1 MADRLAGESRP
12 GIEHQRVAVMSFML
26 VYQHGEGRENK
37 TERFETERAAITRAC
52 ALIAEG
58 GSRYLNIENEGG
70 FIVVSESEIRR
81 RCEGRGVK

>member
-1 MADRLAGESRP
+1 VISNLPPP
-12 GIEHQRVAVMSFML
+12 GAAMSFML
-26 VYQHGEGRENK
+26 VYQHGERRENK
-37 TERFETERAAITRAC
+37 TERFETKTEAILRAC

-58 GSRYLNIENEGG
+58 DSRYLNIENESG